1 MDNEALARRGSVRDQ
16 PRSRSADALLLLSGE
31 VRSECKQDRAR
42 DRDRLLTAEELQ
54 ERTSI
59 AKSWWLAEARLG
71 RIPCVRAGKYV
82 RFVFDEVLQS
92 LRARPDE
99 HKGSSAQP

>member
-1 MDNEALARRGSVRDQ
+1 MLVL
-16 PRSRSADALLLLSGE
+16 PGE
-31 VRSECKQDRAR
+31 MRSECKQERAG
-42 DRDRLLTAEELQ
+42 DQDRLLTAKELQ

-99 HKGSSAQP
+99 HKGPRSSGSPSLAR